1 MRYRV
6 TNLTRNTLLADRA
19 GRADTFARRLKGL
32 MGVTTFAV
40 GDGLHFEPCTGI
52 HTFFMRIPIDALF
65 LDGNLEVVAVCHA
78 LVPWRVSPVYLGARS
93 VLELPA
99 GTTRASSTQTGDRL
113 CFETTRTENLPLRAD
128 GQLAD

>member
-19 GRADTFARRLKGL
+19 ARADTFLSRFKGL
-32 MGVTTFAV
+32 MGVTELPL
-40 GDGLHFEPCTGI
+40 GDGLQIEPCTSI

-65 LDGNLEVVAVCHA
+65 LDKELKVVDICHA
-78 LVPWRVSPVYLGARS
+78 MPPWKVSRVYFGARS

-99 GTTRASSTQTGDRL
+99 GTAAASGTQAGDVLSFAPHDDAPR
-113 CFETTRTENLPLRAD
+113 
-128 GQLAD
+128 

>member
-19 GRADTFARRLKGL
+19 ARADSFLSRFKGL
-32 MGVTTFAV
+32 MGVAALPL
-40 GDGLHFEPCTGI
+40 GEGLQIEPCTSI

-65 LDGNLEVVAVCHA
+65 LDKDLTVVDICHA
-78 LVPWRVSPVYLGARS
+78 LPPWRVSRVYFGARS

-99 GTTRASSTQTGDRL
+99 GTAAASQTQPGDRL
-113 CFETTRTENLPLRAD
+113 AMTPLIDAKT
-128 GQLAD
+128 A

>member
-32 MGVTTFAV
+32 MGITTFSV
-40 GDGLHFEPCTGI
+40 GDGLHIEPCTGI
-52 HTFFMRIPIDALF
+52 HTFFMRIPLDAIF
-65 LDGNLEVVAVCHA
+65 LDASLEVIAVCHTLA
-78 LVPWRVSPVYLGARS
+78 PWRVSPVYLRARS

-113 CFETTRTENLPLRAD
+113 CFEPSRPENLPLRVD

>member
-19 GRADTFARRLKGL
+19 ARADTFGSRLRGL
-32 MGVTTFAV
+32 MGVSALAL
-40 GDGLHFEPCTGI
+40 GDGLHIAPCTGI
-52 HTFFMRIPIDALF
+52 HTFFMRIPIDAIF
-65 LDGNLEVVAVCHA
+65 LDAGLVVVDICQA
-78 LVPWRVSPVYLGARS
+78 LAPWRMSRVYLGARS

-99 GTTRASSTQTGDRL
+99 GTSRASGTAPGDQL
-113 CFETTRTENLPLRAD
+113 AFEVASSEKPPLRAD